1 MLILERAN
9 LSYKEC
15 MHPKVSKAEIE
26 VFKALSMAGLTSGM
40 VTQKTIVLKSTIP
53 DFCWLNK
60 RKIVYL
66 DGLQAHSSDKQQQH
80 DEEIFDLLTAQ
91 GAAINAERVAGD
103 YDNYKAFLKCRRRR
117 NKVKINLLSRNMHQF
132 YNPSHIALN
141 IDLTVAS

>member
-9 LSYKEC
+9 LSYKES

-26 VFKALSMAGLTSGM
+26 IFKALSMAGLTSGM

-66 DGLQAHSSDKQQQH
+66 DGVQVHSSDKQQQR

-91 GAAINAERVAGD
+91 GWDVLRIPYEPPLTQKGLQEIMTTIKR
-103 YDNYKAFLKCRRRR
+103 FLNVDDEEIK
-117 NKVKINLLSRNMHQF
+117 
-132 YNPSHIALN
+132 
-141 IDLTVAS
+141 